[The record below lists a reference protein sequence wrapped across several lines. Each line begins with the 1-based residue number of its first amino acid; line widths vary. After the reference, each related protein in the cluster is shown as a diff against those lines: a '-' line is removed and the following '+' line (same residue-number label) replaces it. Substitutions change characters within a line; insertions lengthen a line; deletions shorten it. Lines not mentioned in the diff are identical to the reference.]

1 MDERRRFIYTKKEIQ
16 KNETIFFQELKTQLA
31 SVGINYLHTEAMSDG
46 TLNLTY
52 YGMQIGRVKF
62 SRTGHSI
69 QILTK
74 DDVRWETHKTIVDI
88 ISEIPN
94 LVRYAKEL
102 SNYHKV
108 PSRDEVINR
117 VESRHKQVKKS

>member
-52 YGMQIGRVKF
+52 YGMQKG
-62 SRTGHSI
+62 
-69 QILTK
+69 ILN
-74 DDVRWETHKTIVDI
+74 
-88 ISEIPN
+88 SYN
-94 LVRYAKEL
+94 LVENRKEL
-102 SNYHKV
+102 YHE
-108 PSRDEVINR
+108 RN
-117 VESRHKQVKKS
+117 